1 MTTADTFAA
10 GPAEAERPWARQ
22 PAVGIV
28 GVAMVAA
35 VVVILGMLPG
45 PQTALQTTIAMIT
58 FALPVLVAIAVW
70 WQGWPFA
77 RFGRPTA
84 GLGNSVLLVIAA
96 LVLSVVGQAIT
107 GKADLSGLF
116 ATAPDMA
123 TGTFPVFPFP
133 FVLAATVFTVML
145 QLTFVC
151 GTEPLGR
158 LGMPAGGLAAL
169 VVSWAIGLVLY
180 FALLNWDFVPP
191 PARAAIGLHNP
202 GGPVN
207 ALDFVGWLLC
217 VVIWQLTL
225 FILLSGKPF
234 AAIRATAARLVVAN
248 VVTVGGGWLTYL
260 LLFHGLDW
268 TIPTIAAVGGC
279 VAAAVLLQA
288 MLFETWPF
296 RGSNASANTIG
307 LLGSAAALTVCLF
320 YGLKALGSAA
330 DEWEQYPVELWVA
343 GAGLNL
349 IATFVIIH
357 YAIWGRWPL
366 AAPQPPPG

>member
-1 MTTADTFAA
+1 MTTADAYAA
-10 GPAEAERPWARQ
+10 GSVETEHPGGRQ
-22 PAVGIV
+22 PQVGLV
-28 GVAMVAA
+28 GVVVVA
-35 VVVILGMLPG
+35 VVVVVLGALPS
-45 PQTALQTTIAMIT
+45 PQSALQTTIAMIT
-58 FALPVLVAIAVW
+58 FALPLLVAVAVW

-77 RFGRPTA
+77 ALGRPVG
-84 GLGNSVLLVIAA
+84 GLSATILLAVAA
-96 LVLSVVGQAIT
+96 LALSVVGRAAT
-107 GKADLSGLF
+107 GKTDLAGLLS
-116 ATAPDMA
+116 TAPDMA
-123 TGTFPVFPFP
+123 QGTFTTFPFA

-158 LGMPAGGLAAL
+158 LGRPVGGLAAL
-169 VVSWAIGLVLY
+169 VISWAIGSLLY
-180 FALLNWDFVPP
+180 FSLLNWDFVPP

-207 ALDFVGWLLC
+207 ALNFVGWLLC
-217 VVIWQLTL
+217 VVTWQVTL
-225 FILLSGKPF
+225 FILLGGKPF

-248 VVTVGGGWLTYL
+248 AVTVGGGWLTYL

-268 TIPTIAAVGGC
+268 TIPTISAVGGC

-288 MLFETWPF
+288 MLFEAWPF
-296 RGSNASANTIG
+296 RGSSAAANAVG

-320 YGLKALGSAA
+320 YGLKAVGDAA
-330 DEWEQYPVELWVA
+330 DEWGQYPVELWVA
-343 GAGLNL
+343 GVGLNL

>member
-10 GPAEAERPWARQ
+10 GPAETERPLGRQ
-22 PAVGIV
+22 PQVGLA
-28 GVAMVAA
+28 GVAMVA
-35 VVVILGMLPG
+35 VVVVVLGTLPS
-45 PQTALQTTIAMIT
+45 PQSALQTTITMIT
-58 FALPVLVAIAVW
+58 FALPFLLALAVW

-77 RFGRPTA
+77 GLGRPA
-84 GLGNSVLLVIAA
+84 GGLSATVLLAVAA
-96 LVLSVVGQAIT
+96 LVLSVVGQAVT
-107 GKADLSGLF
+107 GKVDIEGLF
-116 ATAPDMA
+116 STAPDMA
-123 TGTFPVFPFP
+123 QGTFTSFPFA

-158 LGMPAGGLAAL
+158 LGRPGGGLAAL
-169 VVSWAIGLVLY
+169 AISWGIGSALY
-180 FALLNWDFVPP
+180 FSLLNWDVVPP

-202 GGPVN
+202 GGPVD
-207 ALDFVGWLLC
+207 ALNFVGWLLC
-217 VVIWQLTL
+217 VVVWQVTL
-225 FILLSGKPF
+225 FILLGGKPF
-234 AAIRATAARLVVAN
+234 AAVKTTAARVVLAN

-279 VAAAVLLQA
+279 GAAAVLLQA
-288 MLFETWPF
+288 MLFEGWPF
-296 RGSNASANTIG
+296 RGSNAAANAAG
-307 LLGSAAALTVCLF
+307 LLGAATVLTVCLF
-320 YGLKALGSAA
+320 YGGKALGNAA
-330 DEWEQYPVELWVA
+330 DEWDQYPVELWVA
-343 GAGLNL
+343 GVGLNL